1 VTVDQEQT
9 RIEHDLE
16 QSAADGIE
24 ELIGATSV
32 LRSELNTHETICRKV
47 LDEMRVNR
55 KITGVLPDVRAD
67 AWRAAITNA
76 LRRFEAARHR
86 VLLVLVAIQVQE
98 GRSIGEVAKAW
109 GVSRQLAS
117 RWVQE
122 SSGLEE

>member
-1 VTVDQEQT
+1 MTVGQGPA

-16 QSAADGIE
+16 QSATDGIE

-32 LRSELNTHETICRKV
+32 LRSELNAHEAICRKV
-47 LDEMRVNR
+47 LDEMRVDR
-55 KITGVLPDVRAD
+55 EITGTLLHVRAD
-67 AWRAAITNA
+67 AWRAAVTNA

-98 GRSIGEVAKAW
+98 GRSIGEVAKDW

-122 SSGLEE
+122 SSGLRE

>member
-1 VTVDQEQT
+1 VTVDQGPA
-9 RIEHDLE
+9 RVEHDLE

-32 LRSELNTHETICRKV
+32 LRSELTTHEAICRKV
-47 LDEMRVNR
+47 LDGMRVER
-55 KITGVLPDVRAD
+55 EISGVLPDVRAD
-67 AWRAAITNA
+67 AWRAAITDA

-117 RWVQE
+117 RWVRE
-122 SSGLEE
+122 GSGLRE